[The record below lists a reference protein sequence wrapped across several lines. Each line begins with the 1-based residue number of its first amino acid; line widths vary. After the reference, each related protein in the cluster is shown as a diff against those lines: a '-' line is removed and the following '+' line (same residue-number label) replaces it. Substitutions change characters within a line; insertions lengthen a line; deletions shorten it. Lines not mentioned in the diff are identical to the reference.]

1 MYYATLNNVAVVTE
15 LLMRRPFSARAV
27 VRMKGPLIWLDLDQ
41 AELDAA
47 YDQSRYAPNVQQIIK
62 RCATNSDAMR
72 SRIGAPRRFSYGS
85 APGEGLDAYATKSP
99 NAPIHIFLHGGAW
112 RGGLAKDYAFPAE
125 MFVHAGAH
133 FVVPDF
139 AWVQETGGS
148 LAPIAEQVRRAVA
161 WVYRNAHEMGGDPN
175 RIYVSGHSSGAHL
188 AGVVLT
194 TDWPQQFNLP
204 ADVVKGGLCCSGIF
218 DLTPVALSAR
228 SAYVKFSD
236 EIVQALSPQRHL
248 EHLNVPV
255 IVAYGTLET
264 PEFQRQ
270 SRDFSAAVQIAGKRA
285 QLLIA
290 DGYNHFEIV
299 ETLSNPYGV
308 LGCAALKQMSLL
320 RVA

>member
-1 MYYATLNNVAVVTE
+1 MKG
-15 LLMRRPFSARAV
+15 
-27 VRMKGPLIWLDLDQ
+27 KGPLVWLDLDQ

-47 YDQSRYAPNVQQIIK
+47 YDQSRYAPNVQQILK
-62 RCATNSDAMR
+62 RCATSSDAMR
-72 SRIGAPRRFSYGS
+72 SRIGAPRRFSYGP
-85 APGEGLDAYATKSP
+85 APVEELDAYASMST

-148 LAPIAEQVRRAVA
+148 LEPIAEQVRRAVA
-161 WVYRNAHEMGGDPN
+161 WVYSNAQELGGDAE

-194 TDWPQQFNLP
+194 TDWPKQFNLP

-248 EHLNVPV
+248 GHLNAPV
-255 IVAYGTLET
+255 IVAYGTHET

-270 SRDFSAAVQIAGKRA
+270 SRDFSAAVQNVGKHS

-290 DGYNHFEIV
+290 EGYNHFEIV
-299 ETLSNPYGV
+299 ETLANPYGL
-308 LGCAALKQMSLL
+308 LGRAALKQMGL
-320 RVA
+320 V